1 MPLNPGQSLQGR
13 YRIVTLLGKGGMGAV
28 YRAWD
33 LRLKIP
39 VAVKEMVAQPGLDA
53 QTLTE
58 LREQFEQE
66 AVTLA
71 RMDHSNLVD
80 VNDFFEEEGNAYL
93 VMDYVEGESLAE
105 LIAREGVQTEEQVIL
120 WAQQILDA
128 LAYCHA
134 QGILHRDIKPQNV
147 IVRLDGRAVL
157 VDFGLVKLWDPN
169 DPQTRTVMRGMGTP
183 EYAPPE
189 QYDVQA
195 GHTDPRS
202 DIYSL
207 GATLYHAMTG
217 QVPPTATR
225 RMSDR
230 ASFRAPRLLNQY
242 ISPQMDH
249 VILTAMELPLEFRFP
264 SAESM
269 AEALTRQQRYTPPPQ
284 AGTYRLPEEGR
295 PPSAPPPATP
305 PSSAWPAAATAPPPA
320 PQYPAPSQPSASAE
334 EPEGRRRRVGLWIA
348 LALFALLLVSGGGLA
363 LAGSRGYGPLTTLFV
378 TATTTPRSVAFATD
392 TATPSAT
399 GTPEP
404 SATPTET
411 TTGTPTPRP
420 TSTTHATDD
429 DLTPTVTATAT
440 SRPAPTATT
449 GPTPTPRP
457 TSAVAPTPVPTSPP
471 VAGSPSVLF
480 NFEGGGSWQRGDEPY
495 GTFTRSGEQAHGG
508 GSSGKLAYDLPAE
521 QVNYV
526 VFRSTQRPSMSG
538 QPTGLT
544 AWVYGDGSGHFLNA
558 WIQDSAGEVR
568 QYTFGRI
575 YHTGW
580 RRMSASFA
588 EGQSWPNTHISGSD
602 NGKVDHPAS
611 FYALLL
617 DGVPD
622 EVASNGTIYI
632 DDVLTSFE
640 SAPAAT
646 PTPGTATGSAHVDP
660 ATHPFQAGSAGGG
673 LALLL
678 LMALTLPLALTH
690 GAEDSGIGKQV

>member
-147 IVRLDGRAVL
+147 IIRPDGRAVL

-269 AEALTRQQRYTPPPQ
+269 AEALTRQHRYTPPPQ
-284 AGTYRLPEEGR
+284 AGTYRLPEEGSS
-295 PPSAPPPATP
+295 PSAPPPATP
-305 PSSAWPAAATAPPPA
+305 TPSSWPAAAAAPPPT
-320 PQYPAPSQPSASAE
+320 PQSPSPSQPPASAE

-348 LALFALLLVSGGGLA
+348 LALFALLLTSGGGLA
-363 LAGSRGYGPLTTLFV
+363 LAGSRGYGPLTTLFA
-378 TATTTPRSVAFATD
+378 TATTTARAVALATD

-411 TTGTPTPRP
+411 ATGTPTPRP
-420 TSTTHATDD
+420 TSTARATDD

-440 SRPAPTATT
+440 ARPAPTATA
-449 GPTPTPRP
+449 GPSPTPRP
-457 TSAVAPTPVPTSPP
+457 TSPASPTPVPTSPP

-508 GSSGKLAYDLPAE
+508 GSSGKLTYDFPAE

-526 VFRSTQRPSMSG
+526 VFRSTQRPGMSG

-558 WIQDSAGEVR
+558 WVQDSAGEIR

-575 YHTGW
+575 SHTGW

-588 EGQSWPNTHISGSD
+588 EGQSWPNVHISGSD

-611 FYALLL
+611 FYAFLL

-622 EVASNGTIYI
+622 EVASSGTIYI

-646 PTPGTATGSAHVDP
+646 PTPGTATGSARLSP
-660 ATHPFQAGSAGGG
+660 SSHPLQPGGAGG
-673 LALLL
+673 LVALIL
-678 LMALTLPLALTH
+678 LMALTVPVALTH
-690 GAEDSGIGKQV
+690 TTDPESTRR